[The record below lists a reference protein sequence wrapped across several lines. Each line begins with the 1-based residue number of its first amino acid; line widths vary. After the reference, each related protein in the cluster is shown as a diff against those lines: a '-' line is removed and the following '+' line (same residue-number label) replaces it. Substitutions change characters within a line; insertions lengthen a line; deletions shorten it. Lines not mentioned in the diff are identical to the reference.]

1 MQFNG
6 CECYMDKDILYKKEC
21 YEIVGACIDVYNE
34 KGSGFLEAVYQ
45 ECLGI
50 EFSLRKVPHVAQPQL
65 ELSYKGHS
73 LTQKYV
79 PDFICHTKIIIELK
93 AARQLKD
100 EHRAQ
105 VFNYLKATDL
115 RLGILMNFGH
125 YPKLEWERIIL

>member
-1 MQFNG
+1 
-6 CECYMDKDILYKKEC
+6 MDRDILFKNEC
-21 YEIVGACIDVYNE
+21 YEIVGACIEVYNE

-50 EFSLRKVPHVAQPQL
+50 EFLLRKVPYVAQPQL
-65 ELSYKGHS
+65 ELAYKGRS

-79 PDFICHTKIIIELK
+79 PDYICHDQIIVELK
-93 AARQLKD
+93 VAKQLTD

-105 VFNYLKATDL
+105 VFNYLKATGF
-115 RLGILMNFGH
+115 RLGVLINFGH